1 MTQVQAILD
10 YCGKNGSITTMEAFD
25 LGIARLASRIHEI
38 RQMGISVE
46 KEMVKGKNRYD
57 EPIHY
62 ARYRIA

>member
-1 MTQVQAILD
+1 MTQVQAIMD
-10 YCGKNGSITTMEAFD
+10 YCKTHGSITTMDAFD
-25 LGIARLASRIHEI
+25 IGITRLASRIHEI

-46 KEMVKGKNRYD
+46 KEMVKGTNRYD